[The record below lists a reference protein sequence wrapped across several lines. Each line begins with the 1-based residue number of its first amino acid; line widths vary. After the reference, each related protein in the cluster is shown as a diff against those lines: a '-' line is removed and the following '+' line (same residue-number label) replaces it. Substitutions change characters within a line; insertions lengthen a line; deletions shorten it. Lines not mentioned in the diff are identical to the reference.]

1 MLHLLSHSW
10 CSAIAA
16 TMILASAAVVLL
28 AACHDLVSRTVPN
41 WMPALIAGFGVV
53 AALVS
58 ERLLISTGLGLAI
71 FVAAAICWRRG
82 LMGGADVKLLGAIAI
97 ALPPGVLSLFVIA
110 MSLAGAAHAVAY
122 LVARRMVTRPM
133 VRGRMLSGRA
143 ALRLE
148 PTGMPPRARSLLP
161 RALRAERWRISR
173 GGPLPYACAI
183 AFGFL
188 FVVCN
193 GAAP

>member
-1 MLHLLSHSW
+1 MSHLMSNSW
-10 CSAIAA
+10 SSAIAA
-16 TMILASAAVVLL
+16 TMILASAGVVLL
-28 AACHDLVSRTVPN
+28 AAWHDLVSRTVPN
-41 WMPALIAGFGVV
+41 WMPALIAGFGIV

-58 ERLLISTGLGLAI
+58 GRLLISTGLGVAI
-71 FVAAAICWRRG
+71 FIAAAICWRRG

-97 ALPPGVLSLFVIA
+97 ALPPGVVSLFVIA
-110 MSLAGAAHAVAY
+110 MSLAGAVHAVAY
-122 LVARRMVTRPM
+122 MMARQMVTRPPA
-133 VRGRMLSGRA
+133 VA
-143 ALRLE
+143 VEPARL
-148 PTGMPPRARSLLP
+148 PPRARSLLP

-188 FVVCN
+188 FVVCS

>member
-1 MLHLLSHSW
+1 MSHLMSHSW
-10 CSAIAA
+10 SPAIA
-16 TMILASAAVVLL
+16 TMMILASAVVVLL
-28 AACHDLVSRTVPN
+28 AAWHDLVSRTVPN
-41 WMPALIAGFGVV
+41 WMPVMIAGLGSV

-58 ERLLISTGLGLAI
+58 GRLLISTGLGLAI
-71 FVAAAICWRRG
+71 FVVAAICWRRG

-97 ALPPGVLSLFVIA
+97 ALPPGMVSMFVLA
-110 MSLAGAAHAVAY
+110 MSVAGAVHAVAY
-122 LVARRMVTRPM
+122 MMARRVVTRPP
-133 VRGRMLSGRA
+133 VLT
-143 ALRLE
+143 LE
-148 PTGMPPRARSLLP
+148 TPGTPPRTRRLLP
-161 RALRAERWRISR
+161 RAIRAERWRISR

>member
-1 MLHLLSHSW
+1 MLHLMSHSW
-10 CSAIAA
+10 SSAIAA

-28 AACHDLVSRTVPN
+28 AAWHDLVSRTVPN

-58 ERLLISTGLGLAI
+58 ERLLISMGLGLAMFI
-71 FVAAAICWRRG
+71 AAALCWRRG

-97 ALPPGVLSLFVIA
+97 VLPPGMLSLFVIA
-110 MSLAGAAHAVAY
+110 MSLAGAVHAVAY
-122 LVARRMVTRPM
+122 LLARQMVTRP
-133 VRGRMLSGRA
+133 SA
-143 ALRLE
+143 PTLE
-148 PTGMPPRARSLLP
+148 PKGMPPRARSLLP